1 MNHKQTSDKIFL
13 SISQLAER
21 LSCSVDSIYRW
32 KREGDFP
39 KGVKL
44 GPGTVR
50 WRLQNIEEWENSRP
64 TYMMTDITLDDSP
77 FLAGRSG
84 EPEADI

>member
-1 MNHKQTSDKIFL
+1 MKTSDKVFL

-21 LSCSVDSIYRW
+21 LSCSVASMYRW

-50 WRLQNIEEWENSRP
+50 WRLQDIEEWENSRP
-64 TYMMTDITLDDSP
+64 NYMMTDITLDDSP
-77 FLAGRSG
+77 FLAERSDD
-84 EPEADI
+84 PEAEI